1 MCETVVQVR
10 VEMLNLSKK
19 IMVAIDGSPAS
30 DKAAEEAVRLAAA
43 TSVER
48 FRSTLYAVI
57 VLPSKEAPALTDLSI
72 APARQR
78 KNDWEERQRRIFYVV
93 DKAAAERNVHLRK
106 EIIYGEV
113 DDALLTFAAEEE
125 CDVIVIGSTGKGR
138 VLRALRGSISS
149 KVALSASCSVY
160 IVR

>member
-1 MCETVVQVR
+1 
-10 VEMLNLSKK
+10 MLNLSKK
-19 IMVAIDGSPAS
+19 ILVAIDGSPAS

-43 TSVER
+43 TSSEH

-57 VLPSKEAPALTDLSI
+57 VLPAKEAPALTDLTL
-72 APARQR
+72 APTRSR
-78 KNDWEERQRRIFYVV
+78 VDDWADKQRRIFYVV
-93 DKAAAERNVHLRK
+93 DKAAAEASVQVRK

-113 DDALLTFAAEEE
+113 DEALLKFSEQEE

-138 VLRALRGSISS
+138 MLRALRGSVSS
-149 KVALSASCSVY
+149 RVALKAPCSVY

>member
-1 MCETVVQVR
+1 
-10 VEMLNLSKK
+10 MLNLSKK
-19 IMVAIDGSPAS
+19 ILVAIDGSPAS

-43 TSVER
+43 TSTQR

-57 VLPSKEAPALTDLSI
+57 VLPSKEAPVLTDLSI
-72 APARQR
+72 APARNR
-78 KNDWEERQRRIFYVV
+78 KDDWEERQRRIFYVV
-93 DKAAAERNVHLRK
+93 DKAAADANVHLRK
-106 EIIYGEV
+106 EIVYGEV
-113 DDALLTFAAEEE
+113 DDALLKFTEQEE

-149 KVALSASCSVY
+149 KVALNASCSVY

>member
-1 MCETVVQVR
+1 
-10 VEMLNLSKK
+10 
-19 IMVAIDGSPAS
+19 MVAIDGSPAS

-43 TSVER
+43 TSAAR

-57 VLPSKEAPALTDLSI
+57 VLPAKEAPALTDLTI
-72 APARQR
+72 APPRQR
-78 KNDWEERQRRIFYVV
+78 KDDWEERQRRIFYVV
-93 DKAAAERNVHLRK
+93 DKAAAEGNIHLRK

-113 DDALLTFAAEEE
+113 DEALLKFAEREE

-138 VLRALRGSISS
+138 LLRVLRGSISS
-149 KVALSASCSVY
+149 KIALSARCSVY